1 MDRFRM
7 LEWMPMVSLL
17 FLGGLALVFMVI
29 AVQLLP
35 RSVVALLPGSDEQVK
50 LPAGYVWSA
59 LLVVLALNIAGYDDS
74 DRVWG
79 VGIGMGIFCAAIC
92 ASLFIALPAAKRTF
106 FAWVALGIGVLASL
120 AFGFRANGF
129 VQSVNGATAALAALS
144 LVLLHAA
151 DRIEWNA
158 PWLLRTAFLYPCVV
172 VRRLPGTLK
181 LFKSSKVSRMSTVLR
196 VAAITVVLI
205 LFFAAI
211 LSSADPI
218 FARRIEVLQ
227 EQIVPRAFWSIIF
240 ACALAL
246 GVASTYS
253 GSYTYRA
260 LPLKFLSWVEVA
272 VPVGAVCV
280 LFGVFLSVQA
290 RYLFASHESFQAFDL
305 TYAEYV
311 RKGMIELLI
320 ATACAGVL
328 SYVVS
333 LKERETDSA
342 AHAWILR
349 GVNAV
354 LLVELFLMLASALRR
369 DWLYMDVYGLT
380 RVRIVGEIFLAWLAC
395 VIVVIAAFALWKRLR
410 EKAVFAGIIAVSFG
424 VVLYLNAFNMD
435 QKIAAAT
442 PPTGQRVDT
451 YYMSLLS
458 VDAVDQWQAMIND
471 MAVEFEDMRKKPV
484 LDGGE
489 KKIFASIVR
498 STQEL
503 MALHSG
509 TLLDDVDQPWT
520 AWRWADARA
529 AETMSG
535 STAFRVTLQCLY
547 EETNDYR
554 WLHNVD
560 IDAEITALEYDYSRP
575 FVEDASTYD
584 SGAPASDGTVA
595 SCL

>member
-1 MDRFRM
+1 
-7 LEWMPMVSLL
+7 MVSLL
-17 FLGGLALVFMVI
+17 FLGGLLLVCTAI

-35 RSVVALLPGSDEQVK
+35 RSAAALLPGSDEQAK
-50 LPAGYVWSA
+50 LPAGYVWGA
-59 LLVVLALNIAGYDDS
+59 LLAVLAFNVAGYDDA
-74 DRVWG
+74 DGAWG
-79 VGIGMGIFCAAIC
+79 IGIGMGIFCAAIC
-92 ASLFIALPAAKRTF
+92 ASLFIALPVAKRTF
-106 FAWVALGIGVLASL
+106 FAWVALAIGVLASL

-129 VQSVNGATAALAALS
+129 VQSVNGATAALSALS
-144 LVLLHAA
+144 LLLLHAA
-151 DRIEWNA
+151 DHIEWNA
-158 PWLLRTAFLYPCVV
+158 PWLLRTALLYPAVV
-172 VRRLPGTLK
+172 VRRLPGTFR

-196 VAAITVVLI
+196 VAIITVVLV

-218 FARRIEVLQ
+218 FAQRIKVLQ
-227 EQIVPRAFWSIIF
+227 EQIVPRALWSVVL

-246 GVASTYS
+246 GVASTYA
-253 GSYTYRA
+253 GSYTYRP
-260 LPLKFLSWVEVA
+260 LPLKFLSWIEA
-272 VPVGAVCV
+272 AIPVGAVCV
-280 LFGVFLSVQA
+280 LFGVFLSVQG

-395 VIVVIAAFALWKRLR
+395 VIVIIAAFALWKRLR

-424 VVLYLNAFNMD
+424 VVVYLNATNMD
-435 QKIAAAT
+435 VKIASAT
-442 PPTGQRVDT
+442 PPAGQRVDT
-451 YYMSLLS
+451 YYTSLLS
-458 VDAVDQWQAMIND
+458 LDAVDQWQATIND
-471 MAVEFEDMRKKPV
+471 MAVEFEGIRTQPTLEGKDRA
-484 LDGGE
+484 LL
-489 KKIFASIVR
+489 ASIVR

-503 MALHSG
+503 MALRNE
-509 TLLDDVDQPWT
+509 TLLHAADEPWT

-529 AETMSG
+529 AQTMSG
-535 STAFRVTLQCLY
+535 STAFRVTLPCLY
-547 EETNDYR
+547 DETNDYR
-554 WLHNVD
+554 WLNGID
-560 IDAEITALEYDYSRP
+560 ISTETASLQYDYSRP
-575 FVEDASTYD
+575 FVDGASTYD
-584 SGAPASDGTVA
+584 YGAPASDGTVA
-595 SCL
+595 SCI

>member
-1 MDRFRM
+1 MAF
-7 LEWMPMVSLL
+7 LL
-17 FLGGLALVFMVI
+17 FLGGLLLVCTAI

-35 RSVVALLPGSDEQVK
+35 GSVRALLPASEEHVK
-50 LPAGYVWSA
+50 LPVGYLAGA
-59 LLVVLALNIAGYDDS
+59 LLAVFAFNVAGYDDA
-74 DRVWG
+74 DGAWG
-79 VGIGMGIFCAAIC
+79 IGIGMGIFCAAIC

-106 FAWVALGIGVLASL
+106 FAWIALGIGVLASL

-129 VQSVNGATAALAALS
+129 VQSVNGATAALSAAS
-144 LVLLHAA
+144 LLLLHAA
-151 DRIEWNA
+151 DHIKWNA
-158 PWLLRTAFLYPCVV
+158 PWLLRTALLYPGVV
-172 VRRLPGTLK
+172 VRRLPATFR
-181 LFKSSKVSRMSTVLR
+181 LFKSSKLSRMSTVLR
-196 VAAITVVLI
+196 VAIITVVLL

-218 FARRIEVLQ
+218 FAQRIRVLQ
-227 EQIVPRAFWSIIF
+227 EQIVPRAFWSVVL
-240 ACALAL
+240 ACVLAL
-246 GVASTYS
+246 GVSATYS
-253 GSYTYRA
+253 HSYTYRT
-260 LPLKFLSWVEVA
+260 LPLKFLSWIEAA
-272 VPVGAVCV
+272 VPVGAVCA

-320 ATACAGVL
+320 ATACAGAL

-333 LKERETDSA
+333 LKERETDSV

-354 LLVELFLMLASALRR
+354 LLIELFLMLASALRR

-380 RVRIVGEIFLAWLAC
+380 RVRVVGEIFLAWLAC
-395 VIVVIAAFALWKRLR
+395 VIVVIAAFALWKRLQ
-410 EKAVFAGIIAVSFG
+410 EKAVFACIIAISFG
-424 VVLYLNAFNMD
+424 VVAYLNVENMD

-442 PPTGQRVDT
+442 PPAGQRADT

-458 VDAVDQWQAMIND
+458 VDAVDQWQAVIND

-503 MALHSG
+503 MALHSE
-509 TLLDDVDQPWT
+509 TLLDDADQPWT

-584 SGAPASDGTVA
+584 SGAPASDGTVE

>member
-1 MDRFRM
+1 M
-7 LEWMPMVSLL
+7 LEWMPMASLL
-17 FLGGLALVFMVI
+17 FLGGFVLVCTAI
-29 AVQLLP
+29 AIRFLPSSVRVLLP
-35 RSVVALLPGSDEQVK
+35 ASEEQVK
-50 LPAGYVWSA
+50 LPMGYLAGA
-59 LLVVLALNIAGYDDS
+59 LLAVLAFNVAGYDDS
-74 DRVWG
+74 DGIWG

-129 VQSVNGATAALAALS
+129 VQSVNGITAALSAAS
-144 LVLLHAA
+144 LLLLHAA
-151 DRIEWNA
+151 DHVKWNA
-158 PWLLRTAFLYPCVV
+158 LWILRTALLYPAVV
-172 VRRLPGTLK
+172 VRRLPAMFR
-181 LFKSSKVSRMSTVLR
+181 LFKSSNVSRMSTVLR
-196 VAAITVVLI
+196 VAIITVVLI
-205 LFFAAI
+205 LFFGAI

-218 FARRIEVLQ
+218 FAQRIRVLQ
-227 EQIVPRAFWSIIF
+227 EQIVPRAFWSLVL

-246 GVASTYS
+246 GVAATYS
-253 GSYTYRA
+253 HSYTYRS
-260 LPLKFLSWVEVA
+260 LPLKFLSWIEA
-272 VPVGAVCV
+272 AIPVGAVCV

-380 RVRIVGEIFLAWLAC
+380 RVRVVGEIFLAWLAC
-395 VIVVIAAFALWKRLR
+395 VIVVIAAFALWKRLE
-410 EKAVFAGIIAVSFG
+410 EKAVFAGIIAISFG
-424 VVLYLNAFNMD
+424 VVAYLNAVNMD

-442 PPTGQRVDT
+442 PPAGQRVDT

-458 VDAVDQWQAMIND
+458 VDAVDQWQAVIND
-471 MAVEFEDMRKKPV
+471 MAVEFEDIRTQETLTEKERVV
-484 LDGGE
+484 L
-489 KKIFASIVR
+489 ASIVR

-503 MALHSG
+503 MALRNE
-509 TLLDDVDQPWT
+509 TLQQDVDQPWT
-520 AWRWADARA
+520 AWRLADARA

-535 STAFRVTLQCLY
+535 SMAFSVTLPCLFD
-547 EETNDYR
+547 ETNDYR
-554 WLHNVD
+554 WLRDVD
-560 IDAEITALEYDYSRP
+560 IGAEIAALQYDYSRP
-575 FVEDASTYD
+575 FVDGADTYD
-584 SGAPASDGTVA
+584 YGPSASDGVVT